1 MGKNSTKESLNER
14 FTRYMKNAADIKP
27 IRREKDPYPEK
38 PKEVSKASKELLKQ
52 FDKKHGH
59 GDKLEVDKRKST
71 REKSR
76 RSRSR
81 SRSPRDR
88 DNSKR
93 RDRDRRREIEDDE
106 EYDMRRKKRGDQR
119 YRDEYEE
126 DRRADRDRSRRD
138 RSRDRSLDRS
148 RDRYRSSRNLD
159 DDRRK
164 PKEEQN
170 SREDRYHRKER
181 KRTQTPSSDYENS
194 DDEGSSNEMSTKI
207 NKLSIQSHQKPSAS
221 SNVRDRLKLPIEK
234 RLDMPKSRNSSD
246 KNNNSN
252 QGIKARL
259 DLKTNAKSRIGG
271 AIGMK
276 MSGRLTVP
284 VRNRVDLSARKEI
297 RNRIPVAARV
307 SSKPSSRVAKPMG
320 RPIKSVNK
328 GK

>member
-93 RDRDRRREIEDDE
+93 RDRDWRREIDDGE
-106 EYDMRRKKRGDQR
+106 EYDRRKKRGDQK
-119 YRDEYEE
+119 YRDEYGE
-126 DRRADRDRSRRD
+126 DRRVDRDRSRRD

-148 RDRYRSSRNLD
+148 RDRYRSSRD

-164 PKEEQN
+164 RKEEQN

-234 RLDMPKSRNSSD
+234 RLDMPKSRNFSD
-246 KNNNSN
+246 KNINNSN

-259 DLKTNAKSRIGG
+259 D
-271 AIGMK
+271 
-276 MSGRLTVP
+276 
-284 VRNRVDLSARKEI
+284 
-297 RNRIPVAARV
+297 
-307 SSKPSSRVAKPMG
+307 
-320 RPIKSVNK
+320 
-328 GK
+328 